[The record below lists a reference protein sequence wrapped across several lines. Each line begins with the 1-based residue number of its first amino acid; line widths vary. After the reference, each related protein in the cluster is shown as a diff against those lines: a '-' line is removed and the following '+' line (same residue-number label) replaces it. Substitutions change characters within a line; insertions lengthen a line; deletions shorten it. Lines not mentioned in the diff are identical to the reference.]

1 MIIVLMIYNFLIKYL
16 SFEFFYIWFV
26 YVLCSVYVIF
36 MLIFEDLEI
45 KEILWMWIKLVYL
58 G

>member
-26 YVLCSVYVIF
+26 NVLCSVYVIF
-36 MLIFEDLEI
+36 KFIFEDLEI
-45 KEILWMWIKLVYL
+45 KEIKWMWIKLVYL